1 MNNENDPL
9 LLDHEAA
16 AMTAQA
22 QLIGPVSLVR
32 QVYDTREMED
42 VRRLATRITNQ
53 PGHVVLLGVKGKK
66 AQLIFARSGDLSYD
80 MRPLLRA
87 ACGLVGGGGGGGP
100 ELAQGGGP
108 DADRID
114 EALGHVTGLLQQQ
127 IGRAEDA

>member
-1 MNNENDPL
+1 
-9 LLDHEAA
+9 
-16 AMTAQA
+16 
-22 QLIGPVSLVR
+22 
-32 QVYDTREMED
+32 
-42 VRRLATRITNQ
+42 
-53 PGHVVLLGVKGKK
+53 VLLGVKGKK

-114 EALGHVTGLLQQQ
+114 EALGHATGLLRQQ